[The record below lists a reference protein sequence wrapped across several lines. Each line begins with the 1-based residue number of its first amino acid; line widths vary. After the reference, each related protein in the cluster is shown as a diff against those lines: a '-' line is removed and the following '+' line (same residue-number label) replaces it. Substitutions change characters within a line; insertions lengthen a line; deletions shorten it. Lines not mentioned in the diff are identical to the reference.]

1 MINALLIGGKGT
13 IGSGLRT
20 YLPKLDEEY
29 RLTSID
35 LPGAVDKASD
45 PLAQRDFIDCD
56 VSKDD
61 EILRQAL
68 IGRDLVIYLA
78 RKDPLSDMNT
88 MTDKVFNAIIEV
100 CPQAMVIGS
109 SSVHSTGAVS
119 YTHLRAHE
127 T

>member
-1 MINALLIGGKGT
+1 MINGLLIGGKGT

-20 YLPKLDEEY
+20 YLPRLDEEY

-61 EILRQAL
+61 EILKQAL

-109 SSVHSTGAVS
+109 SSVHSTGGAYLS
-119 YTHLRAHE
+119 LIHI
-127 T
+127 